1 MLLLIIQMVTTFLMT
16 PIFIRSLG
24 NHDYGVW
31 ELVGSIVGYMSI
43 LDLGLSPAIARYVAK
58 HNADRNLDALQK
70 VYSSSFVLL
79 GVIGLVLGLS
89 LITFGYFWP
98 EYAAAEG
105 DDNYKKYQILFLVI
119 GLQLIYIFPG
129 IVLVSVLEG
138 TQLYNVKNNIV
149 VINSIVA
156 LPVLYFLI
164 NEKNAL
170 LLLAISGFLFQLV
183 KYVYYFWYVESRLG
197 YRLLSRHNVSVPTL
211 KTLLTFSF
219 KSFIQG
225 TSHRVS
231 QYADNFIIAAFVG
244 TAHIVFYS
252 LANALLRQVSM
263 LVANITSVFL
273 PYFTDKF
280 VKSDQQ
286 GLTDSYM
293 SATKMT
299 SGLIIFAL
307 CGISVLGDNFISL
320 WVGPSY
326 AEQSYLVLQVLVIYS
341 FAYLFNPFDN
351 RLVTALNVH
360 GKFAKIAILES
371 ALNVVLSLVLVQV
384 LGLVGVALGT
394 LLAVIVGKTLKTM
407 HCARV
412 LDVGLVKFVFEPL
425 LPNILPCLISLLLL
439 LVLDSSVNSF
449 IQLFV
454 VVVVT
459 SVIWFFITLFF
470 ALSATE
476 KRYVIDLL
484 LRKRIAD

>member
-1 MLLLIIQMVTTFLMT
+1 
-16 PIFIRSLG
+16 
-24 NHDYGVW
+24 
-31 ELVGSIVGYMSI
+31 
-43 LDLGLSPAIARYVAK
+43 
-58 HNADRNLDALQK
+58 
-70 VYSSSFVLL
+70 
-79 GVIGLVLGLS
+79 
-89 LITFGYFWP
+89 
-98 EYAAAEG
+98 
-105 DDNYKKYQILFLVI
+105 
-119 GLQLIYIFPG
+119 
-129 IVLVSVLEG
+129 
-138 TQLYNVKNNIV
+138 
-149 VINSIVA
+149 
-156 LPVLYFLI
+156 
-164 NEKNAL
+164 
-170 LLLAISGFLFQLV
+170 
-183 KYVYYFWYVESRLG
+183 
-197 YRLLSRHNVSVPTL
+197 
-211 KTLLTFSF
+211 
-219 KSFIQG
+219 
-225 TSHRVS
+225 
-231 QYADNFIIAAFVG
+231 
-244 TAHIVFYS
+244 
-252 LANALLRQVSM
+252 
-263 LVANITSVFL
+263 
-273 PYFTDKF
+273 
-280 VKSDQQ
+280 
-286 GLTDSYM
+286 
-293 SATKMT
+293 
-299 SGLIIFAL
+299 
-307 CGISVLGDNFISL
+307 
-320 WVGPSY
+320 
-326 AEQSYLVLQVLVIYS
+326 VLQVLVIYS